1 MKNIKTEIKW
11 ALIFTGMMLTW
22 MLLEKLTGLHDQHID
37 KHPIFSNF
45 VAIPAITI
53 YVLALLD
60 KRKTDYQ
67 GVMNYQQGVLSGLI
81 LTAIVTILTPF
92 TQYVTSTFITPNY
105 FANVIKYSVETGKM
119 AQKDAE
125 TYFNL
130 NSYMIQATIGALI
143 MGVVTTLIVAIF
155 VRKKAV

>member
-11 ALIFTGMMLTW
+11 ALIFTGMMLIW

-37 KHPIFSNF
+37 KHPIFTNF

-60 KRKTDYQ
+60 KRKTDYKGVLSYKQ
-67 GVMNYQQGVLSGLI
+67 GVVSGLI

-155 VRKKAV
+155 VRKRAV

>member
-1 MKNIKTEIKW
+1 MKNIKPELIW
-11 ALIFTGMMLTW
+11 AFRFTAMMLLW
-22 MLLEKLTGLHDQHID
+22 MVLEKMAGLHDQHID
-37 KHPIFSNF
+37 KHPVFTNF
-45 VAIPAITI
+45 IAIPAITI

-67 GVMNYQQGVLSGLI
+67 GVMNYKQGVLSGLI
-81 LTAIVTILTPF
+81 ITAIVTILTPF

-119 AQKDAE
+119 TQKDAE
-125 TYFNL
+125 SYFNL
-130 NSYMIQATIGALI
+130 KSYMIQATIGALI

-155 VRKKAV
+155 VRKRVA

>member
-1 MKNIKTEIKW
+1 MKNIKTELIW
-11 ALIFTGMMLTW
+11 AFRFTAMMLLW
-22 MLLEKLTGLHDQHID
+22 MVLEKMAGLHDQHID
-37 KHPIFSNF
+37 KHPVFTNF

-67 GVMNYQQGVLSGLI
+67 GVMNYKQGVLSGLI
-81 LTAIVTILTPF
+81 ITAIVTILTPF

-119 AQKDAE
+119 TQKDAE
-125 TYFNL
+125 SYFNL

-155 VRKKAV
+155 VRKRVA